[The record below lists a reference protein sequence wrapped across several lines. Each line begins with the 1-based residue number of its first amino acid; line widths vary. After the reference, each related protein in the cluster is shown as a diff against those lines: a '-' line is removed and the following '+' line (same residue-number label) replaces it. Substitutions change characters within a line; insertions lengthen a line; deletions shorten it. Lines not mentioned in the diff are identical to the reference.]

1 MKIRFKQNKTVILKL
16 LNSSPSIKK
25 KLKILDRLNGT
36 NEKDNIVILLKI
48 LEDTSWSL
56 REKAAYKL
64 AAFGPRVVNR
74 LRKLCERGYWFTR
87 ASACLTLGEI
97 GDLKALDV
105 IVKLLLT
112 DDNPTVIKEASQ
124 ALVKMARKTPAE
136 FALHL
141 QEMELNKPQM
151 IKILITLETI
161 DTEVYDRV
169 KELIENE

>member
-1 MKIRFKQNKTVILKL
+1 MKIRFKQNKATILKL
-16 LNSSPSIKK
+16 LDSSPSIKR
-25 KLKILDRLNGT
+25 KLKILDKLNGT
-36 NEKDNIVILLKI
+36 NEKDNIIILLKV

-74 LRKLCERGYWFTR
+74 LKKLCVRGYWFTR
-87 ASACLTLGEI
+87 ASACLSLGEI
-97 GDLKALDV
+97 GDLRALAV

-124 ALVKMARKTPAE
+124 ALVKMARRMPAE
-136 FALHL
+136 FAAHL
-141 QEMELNKPQM
+141 QEIELDKPQM

-161 DTEVYDRV
+161 DIEVYSRI

>member
-1 MKIRFKQNKTVILKL
+1 MKIRFNQNRATILKL

-25 KLKILDRLNGT
+25 KLSILDRLNGT
-36 NEKDNIVILLKI
+36 NEKDNIVILLKV

-74 LRKLCERGYWFTR
+74 LKKLCERGYWFTR

-97 GDLKALDV
+97 GDLRALDV

-112 DDNPTVIKEASQ
+112 DDNPTVIKEASH
-124 ALVKMARKTPAE
+124 ALVKMARTMPAE
-136 FALHL
+136 FAVRL
-141 QEMELNKPQM
+141 QEMELDKPQM
-151 IKILITLETI
+151 IKILITLQTM
-161 DTEVYDRV
+161 DTDVYGRV